1 MDGCFVEPICCE
13 CVSSLGDSGLECCAS
28 STQKIA
34 PCAFAQVL
42 AKTDP
47 LSAGLRA
54 NARSEGH
61 GQLFLASGFTV
72 TDASAENI
80 DAQEGAAF
88 HLTTLMVEWPESGS
102 NFGGG
107 SNKQP

>member
-1 MDGCFVEPICCE
+1 MLREQHPKKSAACFR
-13 CVSSLGDSGLECCAS
+13 
-28 STQKIA
+28 
-34 PCAFAQVL
+34 QVL

-61 GQLFLASGFTV
+61 GQLFSASGFAV

-80 DAQEGAAF
+80 DAQGGAAF
-88 HLTTLMVEWPESGS
+88 HLTTIRRSCMVECPEFES

-107 SNKQP
+107 SKNQP